1 MRPALFLEVG
11 EALAEVVLGV
21 PRLGVLFALG
31 FRCGAD
37 ESLHAYLALH
47 RDVNRFAEMTIL
59 RNNLC
64 KEKVS
69 SRRDSTFPLEQSKGH
84 YEPLNHSVMS

>member
-1 MRPALFLEVG
+1 MPPALFLEVG

-47 RDVNRFAEMTIL
+47 RDVNR
-59 RNNLC
+59 C
-64 KEKVS
+64 
-69 SRRDSTFPLEQSKGH
+69 
-84 YEPLNHSVMS
+84 